1 MGPWGSGL
9 SATVSASQ
17 ISIFNVTSSCRK
29 LWIVPEI
36 EYQHDTNTVGGV
48 EITRGVG
55 LGDGLCVGTGE
66 GAVVGVGAS
75 VGVGVGEGVGIGVC
89 VGVGV
94 GGGGGVGSGSSDSD
108 FELFC
113 SLDSFMLSV

>member
-9 SATVSASQ
+9 SAMVSASQ
-17 ISIFNVTSSCRK
+17 ISIFNVASSCQK

-55 LGDGLCVGTGE
+55 LGDGLGVGTGE

-75 VGVGVGEGVGIGVC
+75 AGVGVGEGVVT
-89 VGVGV
+89 GVGV
-94 GGGGGVGSGSSDSD
+94 GGGVGVGVGPSVSD

-113 SLDSFMLSV
+113 SLDSVIPYV